1 MLPALSERHDL
12 PQHPGPLMPLGEEG
26 QVGERID
33 LLLDLDLY
41 VIIARTCVGKR
52 CCITCITC
60 IICVRIAGAAWRLQ
74 AYARQFGQVYPV
86 VSLFQGVGEK
96 PFGLLPVKLHR

>member
-1 MLPALSERHDL
+1 
-12 PQHPGPLMPLGEEG
+12 MPLGEEG

-74 AYARQFGQVYPV
+74 ATLDRSSAASDVYKRQGQVEGRTEVYPV